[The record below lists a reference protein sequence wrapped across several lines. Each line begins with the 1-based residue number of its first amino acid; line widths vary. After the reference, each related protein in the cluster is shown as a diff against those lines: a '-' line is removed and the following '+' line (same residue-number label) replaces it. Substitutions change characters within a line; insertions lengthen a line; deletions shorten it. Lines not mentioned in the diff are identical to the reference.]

1 MCGQVGFILG
11 KRKRTKNDLMKI
23 TRSFLYLMLY
33 SESQGPHATG
43 VAMVQKDGDYKLY
56 KRPGR
61 AHRHINTDGFLNT
74 LAPLNSDTTLLMGH
88 TRYKTRGSAKKNRNN
103 HPLRAGVVLGT
114 HNGTIF
120 NADELFQKLSLP
132 RQTDVDSEYLVRLA
146 DRCVWD
152 GLIDVPDLLKG
163 ISFAKGLISSVLISF
178 EDPERILVL
187 KGNKPLTIWV
197 NKRRLLIAYA
207 SQESWLERAL
217 EGQWGWK
224 SVDMK
229 PMTLSEFHTDKIL
242 EPCEFP
248 LEFTEMA
255 QNAELLEEV

>member
-11 KRKRTKNDLMKI
+11 KRKRTKDDLMKI

-43 VAMVQKDGDYKLY
+43 MAMVQKDGDYKLY

-61 AHRHINTDGFLNT
+61 AHKLINTDGFLNT

-152 GLIDVPDLLKG
+152 GRIDLKYFLKG
-163 ISFAKGLISSVLISF
+163 VALAKGLISAILVSC
-178 EDPERILVL
+178 ENPKRILVL
-187 KGNKPLTIWV
+187 KGNKPLTLWV
-197 NKRRLLIAYA
+197 NVRRQLIAYA

-224 SVDMK
+224 SMEMQ
-229 PMTLSEFHTDKIL
+229 PMCVWEFNTNRL
-242 EPCEFP
+242 FEP
-248 LEFTEMA
+248 LEFALEFTPMN
-255 QNAELLEEV
+255 QNAEISEEK